1 MKKDEPRYS
10 ASWWDGNTECG
21 VFADAS
27 GVDVSSKWGP
37 GPYEESGRT
46 YTWEEW
52 AESPGIGL
60 SPGGPADLMT
70 RIHEVAVALGKPFA
84 AAPPPE
90 IHRRADLETEEL
102 SAEEQRRIRLR
113 RALGPG

>member
-1 MKKDEPRYS
+1 MDN
-10 ASWWDGNTECG
+10 NTECG
-21 VFADAS
+21 VSADAI
-27 GVDVSSKWGP
+27 GVGVSSKWGP

-70 RIHEVAVALGKPFA
+70 RIHEVAVALGKTFA
-84 AAPPPE
+84 ATPIAEQKPV
-90 IHRRADLETEEL
+90 HRRADLETAEP

-113 RALGPG
+113 ALGLG